1 MDNKDLNN
9 KIDSTEEQNTST
21 SLNEEAS
28 ETTQAP
34 VQEET
39 PKLAEQPQ
47 TEVTPVINIP
57 ESNEKKEEVKSQN
70 QTLNT
75 NADFSSIFGVAS
87 EEKPVEENKPVKEV
101 PKEEL
106 APEVKVTEQP
116 NPEKQPAKFNK
127 DLFNNEEKILYE
139 IKPEKEGNPLVV
151 VFFFIFL
158 VVFIIF
164 LPSIVKVAN
173 FKSNTG
179 GNTPTTK
186 QEEESDIYELGST
199 AVRVKLDNLEFNN
212 FVKISDNDELY
223 INFTLTNTAS
233 QPYMFDKKYYI
244 TLYDEETIVGYALIH
259 SYDIV
264 SAYGSYEA
272 QVVVNEN
279 TYRRAN
285 HFKVEEIVPSRYPNK
300 VTTEV
305 DGDYNVL
312 TCTHLN
318 DEIKYYFNNSSLVK
332 ITETYKETLEGN
344 KNYSTDKENYRNL
357 SEKYKQI
364 DHFNSTFVETNTDFT
379 MLNDIDLKDIPD
391 KTLTDLKVYRYFRYS
406 EQLNNIAFEIEA
418 QGYTCR

>member
-127 DLFNNEEKILYE
+127 DLLMK
-139 IKPEKEGNPLVV
+139 
-151 VFFFIFL
+151 
-158 VVFIIF
+158 
-164 LPSIVKVAN
+164 
-173 FKSNTG
+173 
-179 GNTPTTK
+179 
-186 QEEESDIYELGST
+186 
-199 AVRVKLDNLEFNN
+199 
-212 FVKISDNDELY
+212 
-223 INFTLTNTAS
+223 
-233 QPYMFDKKYYI
+233 KKYYM
-244 TLYDEETIVGYALIH
+244 
-259 SYDIV
+259 
-264 SAYGSYEA
+264 
-272 QVVVNEN
+272 
-279 TYRRAN
+279 
-285 HFKVEEIVPSRYPNK
+285 K
-300 VTTEV
+300 
-305 DGDYNVL
+305 
-312 TCTHLN
+312 
-318 DEIKYYFNNSSLVK
+318 
-332 ITETYKETLEGN
+332 
-344 KNYSTDKENYRNL
+344 
-357 SEKYKQI
+357 
-364 DHFNSTFVETNTDFT
+364 
-379 MLNDIDLKDIPD
+379 
-391 KTLTDLKVYRYFRYS
+391 
-406 EQLNNIAFEIEA
+406 
-418 QGYTCR
+418 